1 MVPTDSY
8 GISRVPHYSGSTT
21 GGSTDFNYGTV
32 TLCGRSFQDR
42 SSIREPCNSLEDQQ
56 LFQSGPTTPQWQRLL
71 AIPPLRF
78 RLYPVRSPLLGA
90 SLLFSLPQG
99 TEMFQ
104 FPWFPLPAL
113 YIQTGMTRHDPCRV
127 FLFGDPRIEACLA
140 APRGLSQPAT
150 SFIGFQRLDIH
161 RVPFA
166 TCRNDARAHYGVLKV
181 RGSGSAAPARTCR
194 VVRCFRPRGRVRDAT
209 LKAAQ
214 SARTGVA
221 RDLGRS

>member
-1 MVPTDSY
+1 
-8 GISRVPHYSGSTT
+8 
-21 GGSTDFNYGTV
+21 
-32 TLCGRSFQDR
+32 
-42 SSIREPCNSLEDQQ
+42 
-56 LFQSGPTTPQWQRLL
+56 
-71 AIPPLRF
+71 
-78 RLYPVRSPLLGA
+78 
-90 SLLFSLPQG
+90 
-99 TEMFQ
+99 MFQ

-181 RGSGSAAPARTCR
+181 RGSGPAAPARTRR
-194 VVRCFRPRGRVRDAT
+194 VVRCIGPEGAYETQPSKLHRVPALARCTISAGHNLPQHLRVSADVCGPPGGGRIHAKRLASDPQKLDDCRRRCVVGLHPQAP
-209 LKAAQ
+209 
-214 SARTGVA
+214 
-221 RDLGRS
+221 